1 MQFEVI
7 IPLIAYLVV
16 VFGLSLYAMRNA
28 PQVAFLMSTF
38 SAAARWA
45 ASCWP

>member
-1 MQFEVI
+1 MQLEVI
-7 IPLIAYLVV
+7 IPDRLPAGGVRLVHLRHAKTRL
-16 VFGLSLYAMRNA
+16 GS
-28 PQVAFLMSTF
+28 FLNEYF

>member
-16 VFGLSLYAMRNA
+16 VFGLSLYAMRKTR
-28 PQVAFLMSTF
+28 L
-38 SAAARWA
+38 R
-45 ASCWP
+45 

>member
-16 VFGLSLYAMRNA
+16 VFGLSLYAMRKRA
-28 PQVAFLMSTF
+28 SGSFLMSTF